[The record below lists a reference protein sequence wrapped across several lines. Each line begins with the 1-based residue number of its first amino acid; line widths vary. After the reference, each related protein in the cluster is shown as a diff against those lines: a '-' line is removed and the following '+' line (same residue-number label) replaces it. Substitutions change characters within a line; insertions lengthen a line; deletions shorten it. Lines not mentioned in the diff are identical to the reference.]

1 MMIQFTTR
9 SGGSL
14 SAFDEPRTPKTRPAR
29 ASARVARSVAV
40 VVAVLALT
48 VFIGMAGHALRRA
61 EPSVGTTARIQG
73 PAQPHK
79 VAATDASIQ
88 SAEFLHGHR
97 S

>member
-14 SAFDEPRTPKTRPAR
+14 SAFDKPRTTATRPTPFR
-29 ASARVARSVAV
+29 VRVARSVAV
-40 VVAVLALT
+40 LIAVLALA
-48 VFIGMAGHALRRA
+48 VFTGMAGHALRRA